1 MCRRPSGRCLAVRL
15 PPAAVQML
23 YAREAGPQSEGVQ
36 QWPRAICQLDF
47 RNAFNEDEW
56 LPVDSPITTSDAGAP
71 WLPSLSLCLCLGERF
86 QNFFEVC
93 GRAGLLRTCRVT
105 TPTHTRRTVGRDSA
119 RTRTRTRTQYAWARA
134 GAWVWDMKHGVVG
147 GKHKFLEGE

>member
-1 MCRRPSGRCLAVRL
+1 MRL

-23 YAREAGPQSEGVQ
+23 YGREAGPQSEGVQ

-56 LPVDSPITTSDAGAP
+56 LPVDSPITTSKDLASKP
-71 WLPSLSLCLCLGERF
+71 ESLSLSGRALSK
-86 QNFFEVC
+86 VC

-147 GKHKFLEGE
+147 GQHKFLEGE